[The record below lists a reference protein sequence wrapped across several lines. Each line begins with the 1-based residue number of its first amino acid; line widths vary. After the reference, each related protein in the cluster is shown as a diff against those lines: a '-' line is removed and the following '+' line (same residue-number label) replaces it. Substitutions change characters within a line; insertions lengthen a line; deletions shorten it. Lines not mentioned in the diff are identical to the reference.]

1 MKHRLTR
8 KEAAPPN
15 LAAKALSNALFRPK
29 VEKNPNAYN
38 RKQKFKKGSLDDVQ
52 LPFLLPD
59 AESEDNEGE
68 DGSNADGQV

>member
-15 LAAKALSNALFRPK
+15 LAAQALQNALFRPK

-38 RKQKFKKGSLDDVQ
+38 RKQKFKKGSLEDVQ
-52 LPFLLPD
+52 LPFLLD
-59 AESEDNEGE
+59 GAEQSQDKAPPERE
-68 DGSNADGQV
+68 V

>member
-52 LPFLLPD
+52 LPFSLPD
-59 AESEDNEGE
+59 TETEDNAGDDGMKAE
-68 DGSNADGQV
+68 DQV